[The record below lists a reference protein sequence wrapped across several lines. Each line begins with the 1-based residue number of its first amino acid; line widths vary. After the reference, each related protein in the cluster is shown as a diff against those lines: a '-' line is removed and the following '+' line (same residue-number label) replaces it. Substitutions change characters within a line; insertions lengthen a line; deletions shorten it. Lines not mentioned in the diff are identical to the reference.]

1 MNVNVNL
8 EHRAFFDS
16 RLFALTLK
24 RPWVLVV
31 LYSSENE
38 VSFFQESAQR
48 SIRRCLCE
56 KFGVHLFFNLT
67 AVSFLISIDSR
78 ELTLNFASL
87 DLFTILRYYKD
98 KNLLIDI
105 TIKIC
110 KHILCWNNVWFN

>member
-1 MNVNVNL
+1 MSTLSTGLLRFSVICANL
-8 EHRAFFDS
+8 KK
-16 RLFALTLK
+16 TLGSSS
-24 RPWVLVV
+24 L

-38 VSFFQESAQR
+38 VGFFQESAQR
-48 SIRRCLCE
+48 SIRRRLCE

-67 AVSFLISIDSR
+67 EVSFLISIDSR